1 MNDKQ
6 NNEEEMKYSDEEQ
19 EYSTEIPKEERFI
32 HTQPYDK
39 SVSDL
44 VSMMNRRDI
53 SLDPDYQRNYIWTNK
68 KASLLIE
75 SILLSVP
82 IPVVYVAEEEDG
94 SWTVIDGLQRL
105 YSIKRFANNE
115 FKLTGMEVLREIN
128 GSQFSGLNPK
138 ATRIFNNGIIRI
150 IVLLQ
155 DSHPEIKY
163 DIFLRLNRGAVSLN
177 EQELRNC
184 LYRGKFN
191 DMLKEIRKYP
201 LYLKCLRFASPH
213 KRFIDAELALRF
225 FALSENY
232 DEKNKKVKTYQNSM
246 RAFLNSYISSKAKIT
261 NAELEVY
268 EKKFKETIGKVY
280 KVFGKNA
287 FRRVDEFGD
296 FEYIMNRALMDVV
309 MLSFECIEEDKLIRN
324 KKRIINLYK
333 RLPNKDEDFFESITY
348 GTNDTAKLEYRIN
361 TWLEKISE
369 IVS

>member
-6 NNEEEMKYSDEEQ
+6 NDEKEMEYSDEEQ
-19 EYSTEIPKEERFI
+19 EYSTEIPKDERFI

-44 VSMMNRRDI
+44 VSMMNKRDI
-53 SLDPDYQRNYIWTNK
+53 NLDPDYQRNYIWTTK

-94 SWTVIDGLQRL
+94 RWTVIDGLQRL
-105 YSIKRFANNE
+105 NSIKRFANNE
-115 FKLTGMEVLREIN
+115 FKLTGMEVLKELN
-128 GSQFSGLNPK
+128 GRQFSTLNPK

-201 LYLKCLRFASPH
+201 TYLKCLRFSSPH
-213 KRFIDAELALRF
+213 KRFVDAELALRF

-232 DEKNKKVKTYQNSM
+232 DGKKKKIENYRNTM
-246 RAFLNSYISSKAKIT
+246 RAFLNTYMNSKDKIK
-261 NAELEVY
+261 NAELKVY
-268 EKKFKETIGKVY
+268 ENKFKETVDKVY
-280 KVFGKNA
+280 KVFGEKA
-287 FRRVDEFGD
+287 FRRVDDEGK
-296 FEYIMNRALMDVV
+296 FENIMNRALMDAV
-309 MLSFECIEEDKLIRN
+309 MLSFERIAEDKLIKN
-324 KKRIINLYK
+324 KKEIINLYR
-333 RLPNKDEDFFESITY
+333 RLPGEDDYFSECITY
-348 GTNDTAKLEYRIN
+348 ATNDTTKLEYRIN
-361 TWLEKISE
+361 TWIEKLSK